1 MKQIFIYIFLLLTT
15 QLNATM
21 IVSPYYVM
29 KASYGE
35 KSEISKKNILLRFE
49 QAEKISKSAQAKLES
64 KIFRVFKATKDNKL
78 LGYGILVSR
87 VMRTKNAVV
96 LYVISK
102 DSILTSMEIIAFN
115 EPVEYI
121 PSKTWMKQ
129 FENISTDKRLVISK
143 DIPTITGATLSAR
156 SIVDGSRVAFS
167 FYEEVLKGKE

>member
-1 MKQIFIYIFLLLTT
+1 MKQTFIYIFLLLTT
-15 QLNATM
+15 HLNATM
-21 IVSPYYVM
+21 IISPFDAM

-35 KSEISKKNILLRFE
+35 KSEISKKNILLRVE
-49 QAEKISKSAQAKLES
+49 QAKKVSKSAQAKLDS

-87 VMRTKNAVV
+87 IMRTKNAVV
-96 LYVISK
+96 LYMISK

>member
-21 IVSPYYVM
+21 IVSPYDVM

-35 KSEISKKNILLRFE
+35 TSEISKKNILLRVE
-49 QAEKISKSAQAKLES
+49 QAKKVSKSAQAKLES

-87 VMRTKNAVV
+87 IMRTKNVVV

-115 EPVEYI
+115 EPIEYT
-121 PSKTWMKQ
+121 PSKTWIKQ
-129 FENISTDKRLVISK
+129 FENISTDKRLIVSK
-143 DIPTITGATLSAR
+143 DVPTITGATLSAR
-156 SIVDGSRVAFS
+156 SIVDGSRVAFA